1 MFFFCCLNMFMVTI
15 HLASTLIIR
24 PCVICTYVSVC
35 MYTSMKV
42 FKNKM
47 AEVNPNILE
56 INYDINMNEWKDIVK
71 RQILLNHRTGLQKIQ
86 LLYVLLI
93 KDTFKTSGYWEFEK
107 KRMGEN
113 VLGKYYEEKNAYWC
127 SCIHIRQNRF

>member
-1 MFFFCCLNMFMVTI
+1 MVFFCLFEYVHGDNSSGQYI
-15 HLASTLIIR
+15 IIR

-56 INYDINMNEWKDIVK
+56 INYDINMNE
-71 RQILLNHRTGLQKIQ
+71 
-86 LLYVLLI
+86 
-93 KDTFKTSGYWEFEK
+93 
-107 KRMGEN
+107 
-113 VLGKYYEEKNAYWC
+113 
-127 SCIHIRQNRF
+127 